1 MAAKNE
7 TQEAI
12 EARSIIF
19 VRTFDAP
26 RALVFSAFSS
36 PVHLGQWWGPNG
48 FTTTTSAFEFR
59 PGGIWHF
66 VMHSPDGRDYQNRI
80 VFDEIVQPERIV
92 FRHGGSGADVG
103 SVQFTVTVTFVE
115 EGGKTRLT
123 WRNVFPSIAERD
135 RLVREFGAEEGLKQ
149 TVGRLAEHLERIAAV
164 TKGVPDLVITRVF
177 DAPRELV
184 FSLWIDPKHLAEWWG
199 PRGFTNP
206 VCEADARTGGTLR
219 IHMRGPDG
227 RTHRMTGIFDEV
239 VPSER
244 LVFTNIVP
252 DENDQTLFQIRNTV
266 LFENAGCKTRLTLRA
281 TVLMQTDAA
290 APYLA
295 GMNEGWSQTLD
306 RLAERVAAVRAG

>member
-1 MAAKNE
+1 MAAKSE
-7 TQEAI
+7 TREAI

-48 FTTTTSAFEFR
+48 FTTTTHAFEFR
-59 PGGIWHF
+59 PGGVWRF
-66 VMHSPDGRDYQNRI
+66 VMHGPDGRDYQNRI
-80 VFDEIVQPERIV
+80 TFDEIAAPERLV
-92 FRHGGSGADVG
+92 FHHGGVADGEPVE
-103 SVQFTVTVTFVE
+103 FNVTVTFAD

-123 WRNVFPSIAERD
+123 WHMLFPSVAERD
-135 RLVREFGAEEGLKQ
+135 RIVREYGAEEGLKQ
-149 TVGRLAEHLERIAAV
+149 TLGHLADHLARIAAAA
-164 TKGVPDLVITRVF
+164 KGVPDLVITRIY

-184 FSLWIDPKHLAEWWG
+184 FSLWTDAKHLREWWG

-206 VCEADARTGGTLR
+206 VCEADARAGGALR

-227 RTHRMTGIFDEV
+227 RTHRMTGTFDEV
-239 VPSER
+239 VPPER

-252 DENDQTLFQIRNTV
+252 DENGQTLFQIRNTV
-266 LFENAGCKTRLTLRA
+266 LFDTAGGKTRLTLRA
-281 TVLMQTDAA
+281 AVLMQTDAA

>member
-1 MAAKNE
+1 VAAKSE
-7 TQEAI
+7 SQEAI
-12 EARSIIF
+12 EARSIVF

-48 FTTTTSAFEFR
+48 FTTTTHAFEFR
-59 PGGIWHF
+59 LGGVWRF
-66 VMHSPDGRDYQNRI
+66 VMHGPDGRDYQNRI
-80 VFDEIVQPERIV
+80 TFDEIAAPARLVYH
-92 FRHGGSGADVG
+92 HGGADDVEPAEF
-103 SVQFTVTVTFVE
+103 SVTVTFAD

-123 WRNVFPSIAERD
+123 WHMLFPSVAERD
-135 RLVREFGAEEGLKQ
+135 RIVREYGAEEGLKQ

-164 TKGVPDLVITRVF
+164 TQGVPDLVITRVY

-184 FSLWIDPKHLAEWWG
+184 FSLWTDPKHLAEWWG

-206 VCEADARTGGTLR
+206 VCEADARMGGGLR

-227 RTHRMTGIFDEV
+227 RTHRMTGTFDEV
-239 VPSER
+239 VPPER

-252 DENDQTLFQIRNTV
+252 DENGQALFQIRNTV
-266 LFENAGCKTRLTLRA
+266 LFENEGRKTRLTLRA
-281 TVLMQTDAA
+281 AVLMQTAAA

>member
-7 TQEAI
+7 SREAI

-48 FTTTTSAFEFR
+48 FTTTTHAFEFR
-59 PGGIWHF
+59 PGGVWRF
-66 VMHSPDGRDYQNRI
+66 VMHGPDGRDYQSRI
-80 VFDEIVQPERIV
+80 TFDEIKAPERLV
-92 FRHGGSGADVG
+92 YHHGGADDVEPVEF
-103 SVQFTVTVTFVE
+103 SVTITFAD

-123 WRNVFPSIAERD
+123 WHMLFPSIAERD
-135 RLVREFGAEEGLKQ
+135 RVVREHGAEEGLKQ
-149 TVGRLAEHLERIAAV
+149 TLGHLAEHLARIAAAA
-164 TKGVPDLVITRVF
+164 KGVSDLVVTRIY
-177 DAPRELV
+177 DAPREVV
-184 FSLWIDPKHLAEWWG
+184 FSLWTDPKHLREWWG

-206 VCEADARTGGTLR
+206 VCEADARAGGAIR

-239 VPSER
+239 VPPER

-252 DENDQTLFQIRNTV
+252 DETGQTLFQIRNTV
-266 LFENAGCKTRLTLRA
+266 LFENAGGKTRLTLRA

-306 RLAERVAAVRAG
+306 RLAERVTAVRAG